1 MFIDRKEKPLKYPAG
16 FHSVDPRIIFTD
28 LHNDMRE
35 IQFRE
40 ALREAMSEEMRRD
53 PRVFLMGEEVAEY
66 NGAYKVSQG
75 MLDEFGPDRV
85 IDTPISELGFA
96 GVGVG
101 AAANGVRPIVEF
113 MTFNFSLVA
122 IDTIINA
129 AAKMYSM
136 SGGQYNVPIVFRG
149 PTGNA
154 GQLGAQ
160 HSQNF
165 ENWYANTPGLKVVV
179 PSNPYDAKGLLKSSI
194 RDDDPVIFME
204 SEMMY
209 GDKGEVPTEE
219 YLIPIGLADVKRAGT
234 DVTIV
239 SFGKIMKVALAAAQ
253 ELEKENISCEVIDL
267 RSVRPIDY
275 KAVVESV
282 KKTNRLVIVEEA
294 WPLSSIATEITYHVQ
309 KYAFDYLDAPIHK
322 INNLDVSLPYAPTL
336 IAEILPNVEKTVRA
350 VKAVMYR

>member
-1 MFIDRKEKPLKYPAG
+1 
-16 FHSVDPRIIFTD
+16 
-28 LHNDMRE
+28 MRE

-40 ALREAMSEEMRRD
+40 ALREALSEEMRRD
-53 PRVFLMGEEVAEY
+53 KSVFLMGEEVAEY

-75 MLDEFGPDRV
+75 MLDEFGPERV
-85 IDTPISELGFA
+85 IDTPIAELGFA

-101 AAANGVRPIVEF
+101 AAMNGLRPIIEF

-122 IDTIINA
+122 IDQVINS
-129 AAKMYSM
+129 AAKMMSM
-136 SGGQYNVPIVFRG
+136 SGGQFPIPMVFRG

-154 GQLGAQ
+154 GMLSSQ

-165 ENWYANTPGLKVVV
+165 ENWYANCPGLKVVV

-194 RDDDPVIFME
+194 RDNDPVIFME
-204 SEMMY
+204 SELMY
-209 GDKGEVPTEE
+209 GDKGEVPEGE
-219 YLIPIGLADVKRAGT
+219 YIIPIGVAEVKKEGT

-239 SFGKIMKVALAAAQ
+239 SFGKFMKIALEAADSLQ
-253 ELEKENISCEVIDL
+253 KEGVNAEVIDL

-275 KAVVESV
+275 ATVVNSV

-309 KYAFDYLDAPIHK
+309 KHAFDYLDAPIQR
-322 INNLDVSLPYAPTL
+322 INSMDVPLPYAHTL
-336 IAEILPNVEKTVRA
+336 IEAILPNVKRTLEA
-350 VKAVMYR
+350 VNAVMYR